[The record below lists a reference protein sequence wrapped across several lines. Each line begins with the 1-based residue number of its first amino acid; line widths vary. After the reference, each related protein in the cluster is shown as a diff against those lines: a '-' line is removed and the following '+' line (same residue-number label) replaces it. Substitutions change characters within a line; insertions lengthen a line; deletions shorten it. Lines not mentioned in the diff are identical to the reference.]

1 MTAASPADALIPDAA
16 ALGAEAM
23 ARLEALARLTEMEG
37 GLLRT
42 FGSPMHE
49 EALRLI
55 ADWMKT
61 AGMAVRRDA
70 ACNLIGRYEGAAPGA
85 PAVMM
90 GSHQDT
96 VRDAGRYDGMLG
108 IVLPILAVEA
118 LGRAGRRLDHAIEVI
133 VFGDEEGVRFQ
144 TTLLGSKAVVGSLGA
159 ADLAARDADGTTV
172 AAAMRAF
179 GGDPETLAGAVR
191 RPGELHCFVETH
203 IEQGPVLEARDLPVG
218 VVTGIAGGTR
228 LAVTVEGEA
237 GHAGT
242 VPMGRRHD
250 ALTAAAE
257 MVLAIEHH
265 ARRHGHLVATVG
277 RIDAAP
283 GAINVIPGRSAFTV
297 DLRALSDDERR
308 ANADL
313 VIDRLQAIADARG
326 VGLSVERLYDSD
338 GAASAGWLMDRLGA
352 AVEAEGVVQHRMVS
366 GAGHDAMA
374 MAELTDI
381 AMLFVRCKG
390 GISHNPAESIAAT
403 DAGLAGRVLT
413 RFLADFTPPD
423 RD

>member
-1 MTAASPADALIPDAA
+1 MTVTGSTAARLPDATT
-16 ALGAEAM
+16 LGAEAM
-23 ARLEALARLTEMEG
+23 ARLDALAALTEMEG

-42 FGSPMHE
+42 FGSAMHE
-49 EALRLI
+49 EALGLI
-55 ADWMKT
+55 ARWMEA
-61 AGMAVRRDA
+61 AGMSVRRDA
-70 ACNLIGRYEGAAPGA
+70 ACNLIGRYESRTPGA

-118 LGRAGRRLDHAIEVI
+118 LHRAARRLDHAVEVV

-144 TTLLGSKAVVGSLGA
+144 TTLLGSKAIAGSLVAG
-159 ADLAARDADGTTV
+159 DLAARDADGVTV
-172 AAAMRAF
+172 ADAMRAF
-179 GGDPETLAGAVR
+179 GGDPDALSGAAR
-191 RPGELHCFVETH
+191 RPGDLHCFVETH
-203 IEQGPVLEARDLPVG
+203 IEQGPVLEAKGLPVG
-218 VVTGIAGGTR
+218 VVTGIVGGTR

-242 VPMGRRHD
+242 VPMARRHD

-265 ARRHGHLVATVG
+265 ARHHGQLVATVG
-277 RIDAAP
+277 RIGAAP
-283 GAINVIPGRSAFTV
+283 GAINVIPGRADFTV
-297 DLRALSDDERR
+297 DLRALSDEDRR
-308 ANADL
+308 SNADQL
-313 VIDRLQAIADARG
+313 VERLREIADGRG
-326 VGLSVERLYDSD
+326 VRVSIERLYDSD

-352 AVEAEGVVQHRMVS
+352 AVVAEGVAPHRMVS

-390 GISHNPAESIAAT
+390 GISHNPAESITAD
-403 DAGLAGRVLT
+403 DAGTAARVLI
-413 RFLADFTPPD
+413 RFLAEFEPSE

>member
-1 MTAASPADALIPDAA
+1 MTVTGSAVSRLPDAA
-16 ALGAEAM
+16 TLGAEAM
-23 ARLEALARLTEMEG
+23 ARLDGLAALTEMKG

-42 FGSPMHE
+42 FGSAMHE

-55 ADWMKT
+55 ARWMAA
-61 AGMAVRRDA
+61 AGMSVRRDA
-70 ACNLIGRYEGAAPGA
+70 ACNLIGRYEGASPGA
-85 PAVMM
+85 PAVTM

-118 LGRAGRRLDHAIEVI
+118 LHRAGRRLDHAVEVV

-144 TTLLGSKAVVGSLGA
+144 TTLLGSKAITGRLSDH
-159 ADLAARDADGTTV
+159 DLAARDADGLTV
-172 AAAMRAF
+172 ADAMRAF
-179 GGDPETLAGAVR
+179 GGDPDRLSSAAR
-191 RPGELHCFVETH
+191 RPSDLHCFVETH
-203 IEQGPVLEARDLPVG
+203 IEQGPVLEAKGLPVG

-242 VPMGRRHD
+242 VPMARRHD

-265 ARRHGHLVATVG
+265 ARHQGHLVATVG
-277 RIDAAP
+277 RIEAAP
-283 GAINVIPGRSAFTV
+283 GAINVIPGRADFTV
-297 DLRALSDDERR
+297 DLRALSDGERR
-308 ANADL
+308 TNVEQ
-313 VIDRLQAIADARG
+313 VIERLQAIADGRG
-326 VGLSVERLYDSD
+326 VRVSIERLYDSD

-352 AVEAEGVVQHRMVS
+352 AVEAEGVAQYRMVS

-374 MAELTDI
+374 MAELTEI
-381 AMLFVRCKG
+381 AMLFVRCKS
-390 GISHNPAESIAAT
+390 GISHNPAEAITAE
-403 DAGLAGRVLT
+403 DAGTAGRVLI
-413 RFLADFTPPD
+413 RFLADFEPPE